1 MYDVIALGELLI
13 DFAAK
18 ETDVDGYPTMK
29 ANPGGAP
36 GNFLAALN
44 KYGMK
49 TAFLGKVGDDAFG
62 KLLVK
67 TFEKAG
73 IETKGILTDPSVFTT
88 LAFVTFSPEGDR
100 SFSFAR
106 KPGADTRLSFE
117 EIDLT
122 MIDEASVF
130 HFGTLSLTDDP
141 VRTATKKCVEYAKE
155 HGKLITFDPN
165 LRLPLWETT
174 DAAKEQILW
183 GLAHADVVKISDEEV
198 EFLWG
203 ITDEKEAAEK
213 LLDEFGI
220 HLAMVT
226 MGPKGAYL
234 ANQNGAAYAKCPK
247 VKPIDTTGAGDIFGG
262 SAVSR
267 LLKTGKAPEELGTEE
282 LGFIGTVII
291 IILLLFITIECIL
304 IARKAKDTA
313 GKMICC
319 GFAALVGFQSLVNIG
334 VASGVLPNTGLPLP
348 FVSYGLTSL
357 LSLYIGVGLVLNVGL
372 QPKKY

>member
-1 MYDVIALGELLI
+1 M
-13 DFAAK
+13 
-18 ETDVDGYPTMK
+18 
-29 ANPGGAP
+29 
-36 GNFLAALN
+36 
-44 KYGMK
+44 
-49 TAFLGKVGDDAFG
+49 
-62 KLLVK
+62 
-67 TFEKAG
+67 
-73 IETKGILTDPSVFTT
+73 
-88 LAFVTFSPEGDR
+88 
-100 SFSFAR
+100 
-106 KPGADTRLSFE
+106 
-117 EIDLT
+117 
-122 MIDEASVF
+122 
-130 HFGTLSLTDDP
+130 
-141 VRTATKKCVEYAKE
+141 
-155 HGKLITFDPN
+155 
-165 LRLPLWETT
+165 
-174 DAAKEQILW
+174 
-183 GLAHADVVKISDEEV
+183 KISDEEV

-203 ITDEKEAAEK
+203 IRDEKEAAEK

-220 HLAMVT
+220 RLAMVT

-267 LLKTGKAPEELGTEE
+267 LLKTGKAPEELSTEE

-334 VASGVLPNTGLPLP
+334 VASGGASEYRFCRFHLSAMVLRR
-348 FVSYGLTSL
+348 F

>member
-18 ETDVDGYPTMK
+18 ETDADGYPTMK

-62 KLLVK
+62 KLLLK

-122 MIDEASVF
+122 MIDEA
-130 HFGTLSLTDDP
+130 
-141 VRTATKKCVEYAKE
+141 
-155 HGKLITFDPN
+155 
-165 LRLPLWETT
+165 LPLGETT

-203 ITDEKEAAEK
+203 ITDEKEAAKK

-220 HLAMVT
+220 RLAMIT

-234 ANQNGAAYAKCPK
+234 ANQNGAAYAKCPE

-267 LLKTGKAPEELGTEE
+267 LLKTGKKPEELGVEE
-282 LGFIGTVII
+282 LVFIGK
-291 IILLLFITIECIL
+291 FAC
-304 IARKAKDTA
+304 TA
-313 GKMICC
+313 
-319 GFAALVGFQSLVNIG
+319 ASLSTTQSGGIPSIPEEDV
-334 VASGVLPNTGLPLP
+334 VLER
-348 FVSYGLTSL
+348 
-357 LSLYIGVGLVLNVGL
+357 I
-372 QPKKY
+372 

>member
-18 ETDVDGYPTMK
+18 ETDADGYPTMK

-174 DAAKEQILW
+174 EAAKEQILW

-203 ITDEKEAAEK
+203 ITDEKEAAGSDRPIRAQPNCIRKSPRHARRARQSRRRPSYRHRQILHRVQTRGGQSVVTCSVALAER
-213 LLDEFGI
+213 I
-220 HLAMVT
+220 HLPHA
-226 MGPKGAYL
+226 
-234 ANQNGAAYAKCPK
+234 
-247 VKPIDTTGAGDIFGG
+247 
-262 SAVSR
+262 
-267 LLKTGKAPEELGTEE
+267 
-282 LGFIGTVII
+282 
-291 IILLLFITIECIL
+291 
-304 IARKAKDTA
+304 A
-313 GKMICC
+313 GKPQTC
-319 GFAALVGFQSLVNIG
+319 L
-334 VASGVLPNTGLPLP
+334 
-348 FVSYGLTSL
+348 
-357 LSLYIGVGLVLNVGL
+357 
-372 QPKKY
+372 